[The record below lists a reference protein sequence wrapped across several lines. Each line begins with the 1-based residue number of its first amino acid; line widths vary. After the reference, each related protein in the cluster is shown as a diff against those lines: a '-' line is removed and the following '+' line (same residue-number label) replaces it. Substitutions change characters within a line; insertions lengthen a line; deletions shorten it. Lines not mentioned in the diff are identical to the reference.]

1 MSFWKWW
8 TGTVLIVVAASLF
21 EYFTKGLTYLY
32 QNDSSYISL
41 MIICVYI
48 VVTGIIGYRAYC
60 LQFKKITPEENQM
73 MFPWFA
79 ADAVTSMGM
88 IGTIV
93 GFLIVLTSAFSDVD
107 PTDATAMKQVVEQ
120 LTTGMGIALLTTLTG
135 LVTSVIM
142 KFQLVLLENEFE
154 TSQV

>member
-1 MSFWKWW
+1 MAFWKWW
-8 TGTVLIVVAASLF
+8 TGTVLIVVAAGLL
-21 EYFTKGLTYLY
+21 EYYVSAISYVYYTD
-32 QNDSSYISL
+32 QSYISL
-41 MIICVYI
+41 LIAFVYVLVTLI
-48 VVTGIIGYRAYC
+48 VGYRSY
-60 LQFKKITPEENQM
+60 LYQFKKVVPTENQM

-93 GFLIVLTSAFSDVD
+93 GFLLVLTSAFADVD
-107 PTDATAMKQVVEQ
+107 PTDVTAMKQVVET

-142 KFQLVLLENEFE
+142 KFQLVLLENELE
-154 TSQV
+154 ITQV

>member
-8 TGTVLIVVAASLF
+8 TGTVLVVVAAVLF
-21 EYFTKGLTYLY
+21 EYFTSGLTYLY

-41 MIICVYI
+41 LIIGVWVI
-48 VVTGIIGYRAYC
+48 VTVIIGYRAYM
-60 LQFKKITPEENQM
+60 LQFKKITPDENQM

-93 GFLIVLTSAFSDVD
+93 GFLIVLTSAFADVD

-154 TSQV
+154 TKEI

>member
-8 TGTVLIVVAASLF
+8 SCTVLLVVALGFF
-21 EYFTKGLTYLY
+21 EYFTNSLTYLY
-32 QNDSSYISL
+32 FNDRSYISL
-41 MIICVYI
+41 MIIFVFVI
-48 VVTGIIGYRAYC
+48 TTINIGYRSYE
-60 LQFKKITPEENQM
+60 LQFKKVIPNENQM

-93 GFLIVLTSAFSDVD
+93 GFLIVLTSAFADVD
-107 PTDATAMKQVVEQ
+107 PTDVSAMKQVVEQ

-135 LVTSVIM
+135 LITSVIM

-154 TSQV
+154 TS

>member
-1 MSFWKWW
+1 MAFWKWW
-8 TGTVLIVVAASLF
+8 TGAVLVTVSSILF
-21 EYFTKGLTYLY
+21 EIYTGGLSYIY
-32 QNDSSYISL
+32 DNDRSYISL
-41 MIICVYI
+41 LIILVFVFVYLL
-48 VVTGIIGYRAYC
+48 IGYRSYL
-60 LQFKKITPEENQM
+60 LQFKKITPTENQM

-93 GFLIVLTSAFSDVD
+93 GFLIVLTGAFADVD
-107 PTDATAMKQVVEQ
+107 PTDAVAMKQVVET

-135 LVTSVIM
+135 LITSVIL

-154 TSQV
+154 TKEI